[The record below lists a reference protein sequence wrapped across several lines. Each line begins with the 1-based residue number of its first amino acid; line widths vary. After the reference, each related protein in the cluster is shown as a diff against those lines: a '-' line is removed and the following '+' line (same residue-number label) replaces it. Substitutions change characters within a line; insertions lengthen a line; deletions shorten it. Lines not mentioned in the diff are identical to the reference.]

1 MIDILSI
8 FWYNKNMENTRSN
21 SPSIPTILDGIK
33 AADIKVNYGPDLPSD
48 QEVVEYFNE
57 RRPDTWPIIP
67 PEEELNPQQREALAV
82 FGNADNL
89 REDPGYKIITATFR
103 LLVESEAER
112 RSRQKTTQV
121 VDKCIKSGM
130 TAKENR
136 DRLIDRYAKV
146 TEGTILTLR
155 RQVLDDELDEDSL
168 FREYLQ
174 PGASNLG
181 RLAILECLGFSKA
194 SVRGAISCGSID
206 DYESK
211 KSKSEEFFALTDE
224 EREEKLKK
232 LLKRSEYA
240 IRQQRADREK
250 REQEAALEAA
260 YKKMFGDDLEE
271 ATRRIERDVESLQQD
286 GYTLACLS
294 AKLIHSREEIE
305 LITGNLGE
313 LRQAFPDL
321 CYPSGLNALDYL
333 AEKCSAD
340 TKMAVLVGA
349 QVMGSGKVHTLG
361 TNLATIYKKSDS
373 SEG

>member
-211 KSKSEEFFALTDE
+211 KSKSEEFFALTDK

-232 LLKRSEYA
+232 LLKQSEYA
-240 IRQQRADREK
+240 IRRQRADREK

-260 YKKMFGDDLEE
+260 YKKMFGDDLEG

-286 GYTLACLS
+286 GYALECLS
-294 AKLIHSREEIE
+294 AKLIHNREETE

-349 QVMGSGKVHTLG
+349 QVMGTGKVYALG